1 MQALPHVGGALI
13 AIVLVQ
19 ANEIWSSFA
28 RIPEHPS
35 GLLPLNQDFHRQGEY
50 RVNLKQL

>member
-1 MQALPHVGGALI
+1 MQALPRVGGALI

-19 ANEIWSSFA
+19 ANGIWSSFA
-28 RIPEHPS
+28 RIRVHPP
-35 GLLPLNQDFHRQGEY
+35 GLLPLNQDFRRQDEY